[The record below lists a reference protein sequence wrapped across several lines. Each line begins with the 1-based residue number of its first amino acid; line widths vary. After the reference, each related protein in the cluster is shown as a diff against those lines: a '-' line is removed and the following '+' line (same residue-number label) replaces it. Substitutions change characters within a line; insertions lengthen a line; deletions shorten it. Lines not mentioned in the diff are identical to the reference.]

1 MKTFLLIGA
10 SSAIAKV
17 VAKEQ
22 LSKGNRVIGISRE
35 NPGIDGLEYLPF
47 QLTEATDFPTIEG
60 GIDALVY
67 FPGTILLKPFR
78 GLKQTDFQSDFEIN
92 VLGAIRA
99 VQVYTANLLLSEKA
113 SIVFFSTV
121 AVQVGMPFHASV
133 AVSKG
138 ALEAL
143 TRSLAAEFAPKM
155 KVNCIAPSL
164 TNTPLA
170 ERLLNS
176 PEKIEASAN
185 RHPMKAIG
193 EPSDLAAAVDFLTS
207 DASKWMTGQILHVD
221 GGMSAIRS

>member
-10 SSAIAKV
+10 SSAVAKV

-22 LSKGNRVIGISRE
+22 LTKGNRVIGISRE

-60 GIDALVY
+60 GVDALVY

-99 VQVYTANLLLSEKA
+99 VQAYTSNLQAAKNA

-155 KVNCIAPSL
+155 RVNCIAPSL

-170 ERLLNS
+170 ERLLSS

-207 DASKWMTGQILHVD
+207 DASKWMTGQILHVN
-221 GGMSAIRS
+221 GGMSTIRS